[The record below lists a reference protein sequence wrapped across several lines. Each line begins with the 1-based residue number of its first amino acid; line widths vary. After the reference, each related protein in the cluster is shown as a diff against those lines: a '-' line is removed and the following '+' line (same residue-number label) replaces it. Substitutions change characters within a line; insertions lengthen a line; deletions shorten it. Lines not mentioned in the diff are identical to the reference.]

1 VTEPTLAERLAQVIA
16 EEGPISIAKYMGA
29 ANAHYYATR
38 DPLGVAGDFTTAPE
52 ISQMFGEL
60 IGLWLADLW
69 LRAGR
74 PEVRYVELGPGR
86 GTLAGDALRSMATV
100 GLSPPV
106 HFVETSPTMRAAQAL
121 SVPSALWHDHS
132 SEIPQDRPWLVVAN
146 EFFDA
151 LPIHQ
156 LMRHGEGWHER
167 EVTVEAGRFVP
178 VVGKRLP
185 DEIIPPDLRDA
196 DPGEMIE
203 TCPEGVATIRLLS
216 QRIGAQSGA
225 AVIID
230 YGYDGPD
237 LGNTLQAVRGHRY
250 AEPFEAPGEQDLTAL
265 IDFSTLQAM
274 AEMCGVVVHPA
285 MAQGDWLLRLGL
297 AERAASLIEA
307 QPDRADEIKAA
318 QARLS
323 DPQAMGRLFRVMSV
337 TSPDWPKPA
346 GFDPVAI

>member
-1 VTEPTLAERLAQVIA
+1 VTDPSLAERLAQVIG
-16 EEGPISIAKYMGA
+16 EGGPVSVAKYMA
-29 ANAHYYATR
+29 ATNTHYYATR

-74 PEVRYVELGPGR
+74 PDVHFVELGPGR
-86 GTLAGDALRSMATV
+86 GTLARDALRSMATV
-100 GLSPPV
+100 GLTPHV
-106 HFVETSPTMRAAQAL
+106 HFVETSPVLRSAQA
-121 SVPSALWHDHS
+121 VHFPEAIWHARIADV
-132 SEIPQDRPWLVVAN
+132 PQDLPWLLVAN

-156 LMRHGEGWHER
+156 LVRHGEGWHER
-167 EVTVEAGRFVP
+167 TVGFDEGRFLP
-178 VVGKRLP
+178 LIGRRLP
-185 DEIIPPDLRDA
+185 DEIIPPDLYDA
-196 DPGEMIE
+196 EPGSIIE
-203 TCPEGVATIRLLS
+203 TCPDGVTTMRLLS

-237 LGNTLQAVRGHRY
+237 IGDTLQAVRGHQY
-250 AEPFEAPGEQDLTAL
+250 ADPFEAPGEQDLTAL
-265 IDFSTLQAM
+265 VDFSTLAAM
-274 AEMCGVVVHPA
+274 AEMCGVAVHPA

-307 QPDRADEIKAA
+307 QPHRADEINAA

-323 DPQAMGRLFRVMSV
+323 DPQAMGRLFRVMGV

-346 GFDPVAI
+346 GFD